1 MRILSKPEGAMKLWI
16 DPAKCTGCL
25 RCELACSFHHSRH
38 ISFQPERSSLRVNR
52 SNVDRSIRI
61 AFGDSCDGCAGERF
75 ALCVRACVFNA
86 LGVHKEAA

>member
-1 MRILSKPEGAMKLWI
+1 MKLWI

-61 AFGDSCDGCAGERF
+61 AFDDSCDGCAGERF